1 MGISKRNMDDLFN
14 KLSRGESV
22 NGSFNESEGLR
33 NDVEEKKKLLNVFD
47 EGISI
52 KEMLTL
58 EQIKQRTSNIN
69 DLLINTINDSNG
81 QKKQQIK
88 KNIPNSASK
97 LIGSNNHKIKQRN
110 KISPFVNDNHTTIIN
125 NFQSRS
131 PNKQTTSNNGTN
143 TKLSFSNSRNNH
155 NSTFYNTTSSY
166 NSKKS
171 LSNSTM
177 KEVVSN
183 HSKNPYNLNTLHKHK
198 ALQSTS
204 NTTSSNSI
212 DNKIKKTQISSKL
225 SKPIH
230 EEYDYMKILSDLR
243 SIFGEDLEYFNEN
256 LLFNNLDEMS
266 NKGLIKGLLMLAHQQ
281 DKQIKILKQQISEMN
296 VKHLGE
302 NKVKMDSMVILTLQ
316 LNKMNTIFKEYIN
329 ENQNVL
335 KQAKHYN

>member
-81 QKKQQIK
+81 QNKQQIK

-97 LIGSNNHKIKQRN
+97 LIGSNNHKVKQRN

-131 PNKQTTSNNGTN
+131 PNKQMTSNNGTN
-143 TKLSFSNSRNNH
+143 TKLSFS
-155 NSTFYNTTSSY
+155 
-166 NSKKS
+166 
-171 LSNSTM
+171 
-177 KEVVSN
+177 
-183 HSKNPYNLNTLHKHK
+183 KHDFFIF
-198 ALQSTS
+198 LTY
-204 NTTSSNSI
+204 
-212 DNKIKKTQISSKL
+212 NKII
-225 SKPIH
+225 
-230 EEYDYMKILSDLR
+230 ENDL
-243 SIFGEDLEYFNEN
+243 DNY
-256 LLFNNLDEMS
+256 
-266 NKGLIKGLLMLAHQQ
+266 
-281 DKQIKILKQQISEMN
+281 
-296 VKHLGE
+296 
-302 NKVKMDSMVILTLQ
+302 
-316 LNKMNTIFKEYIN
+316 
-329 ENQNVL
+329 
-335 KQAKHYN
+335 

>member
-1 MGISKRNMDDLFN
+1 MGISKRNMDDLFS

-22 NGSFNESEGLR
+22 NGSFNENEGLK

-69 DLLINTINDSNG
+69 DLLINTINGSNG
-81 QKKQQIK
+81 QKNQQVK

-97 LIGSNNHKIKQRN
+97 LIGNNSHKVKQRN
-110 KISPFVNDNHTTIIN
+110 KISPFINDNHTTFN
-125 NFQSRS
+125 NLQSKS
-131 PNKQTTSNNGTN
+131 PNKQITSNINN

-155 NSTFYNTTSSY
+155 SNIFYNTTSPY

-177 KEVVSN
+177 KDVVSH
-183 HSKNPYNLNTLHKHK
+183 HSKNPYNLNTFHKHK
-198 ALQSTS
+198 VLQSTS
-204 NTTSSNSI
+204 NTTLSNSI
-212 DNKIKKTQISSKL
+212 DNKTKKTQITSEL
-225 SKPIH
+225 TTPIH
-230 EEYDYMKILSDLR
+230 EEYDYMKILADLR

-281 DKQIKILKQQISEMN
+281 DKQIKMLKQQISEMN

-316 LNKMNTIFKEYIN
+316 LNKMNKIFEEYVY
-329 ENQNVL
+329 VL
-335 KQAKHYN
+335 L